1 MIMEKLGQSIDELYK
16 QEQRQFSMM
25 TLLLVVDKMLD
36 RIRDIHERGVIH
48 RDIKPDNI
56 MVNHNDEAI
65 LIDFGVSALFD
76 GEDDQMSHNM
86 GT

>member
-1 MIMEKLGQSIDELYK
+1 MIREKLGQSIDELYK

-48 RDIKPDNI
+48 RDIKPENF
-56 MVNHNDEAI
+56 
-65 LIDFGVSALFD
+65 LIKA
-76 GEDDQMSHNM
+76 
-86 GT
+86 